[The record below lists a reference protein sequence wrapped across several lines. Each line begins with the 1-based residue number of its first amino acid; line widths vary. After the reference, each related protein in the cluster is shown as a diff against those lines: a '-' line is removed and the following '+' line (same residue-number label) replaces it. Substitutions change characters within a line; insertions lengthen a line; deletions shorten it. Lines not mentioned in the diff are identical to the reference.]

1 MPTGL
6 GSPVR
11 AGGRWDIV
19 QSWIRFGEGAPGTVL
34 GVGIG
39 VARVGVVGGGGVW
52 VFLGVVAAGAI
63 AGY

>member
-11 AGGRWDIV
+11 AGRRWDIV

-39 VARVGVVGGGGVW
+39 VARVGVVGGGVQ
-52 VFLGVVAAGAI
+52 VFLGVVGAGAI